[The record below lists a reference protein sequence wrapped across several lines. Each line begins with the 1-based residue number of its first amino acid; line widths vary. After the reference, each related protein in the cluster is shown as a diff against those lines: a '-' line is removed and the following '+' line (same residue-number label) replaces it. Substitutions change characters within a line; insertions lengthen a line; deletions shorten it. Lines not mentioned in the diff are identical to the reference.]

1 MMLNTFFPIALQA
14 LREPREAASTLMSMG
29 VPVVALWPTFGA
41 LVCLSVILSFL
52 SGGLEQTA
60 GQAALGPLVLAIT
73 SAVAGAASVF
83 LVWKVGAAMG
93 GKGRFEEALLLTV
106 FLQGLIFAGQLV
118 EFLLFLFVPP
128 LSGLFSLAIILL
140 TFWINLNFIA
150 ALHGFASL
158 WKSFGVLL
166 FASLGVAL
174 ILIFLMSLLGVQF
187 MAGGLA

>member
-1 MMLNTFFPIALQA
+1 MLKTFVPVAAQA
-14 LREPREAASTLMSMG
+14 IREPREAASTLMSMG
-29 VPVVALWPTFGA
+29 IPSAALWPAFGA

-52 SGGLEQTA
+52 SGGFEQVPDQVT
-60 GQAALGPLVLAIT
+60 LSPLVLGFS

-83 LVWKVGAAMG
+83 LVWKIGSAMDG
-93 GKGRFEEALLLTV
+93 TGKFEEALLLTV
-106 FLQGLIFAGQLV
+106 FLQGLIFAGQIV
-118 EFLLFLFVPP
+118 EFLLFFFVPT
-128 LSGLFSLAIILL
+128 LSGLFSIGVIIL

-166 FASLGVAL
+166 LASLGVAM
-174 ILIFLMSLLGVQF
+174 ILIFLMSLLGVQL

>member
-1 MMLNTFFPIALQA
+1 MLNTFFPIAAQA
-14 LREPREAASTLMSMG
+14 VREPREAASTLMSMG
-29 VPVVALWPTFGA
+29 VPTAALWPAFGA

-52 SGGLEQTA
+52 SGGLEPAA
-60 GQAALGPLVLAIT
+60 GQASVGPLVLAVT

-83 LVWKVGAAMG
+83 LVWKVGAAMDG
-93 GKGRFEEALLLTV
+93 TGRFEEALLLTV

-118 EFLLFLFVPP
+118 EFVLYLVVPA
-128 LSGLFSLAIILL
+128 LSGVFSIAIILL

-150 ALHGFASL
+150 ALHGFSSL
-158 WKSFGVLL
+158 WRSFGVLL

-187 MAGGLA
+187 MAGGIA

>member
-1 MMLNTFFPIALQA
+1 MLKTFVPVAAQA

-29 VPVVALWPTFGA
+29 VPAVALWPAFGA

-52 SGGLEQTA
+52 SAGIEQVPD
-60 GQAALGPLVLAIT
+60 QASLSPLVLAFS

-83 LVWKVGAAMG
+83 FVWKIGTAMG
-93 GKGRFEEALLLTV
+93 GTGKFEEALLLTV

-118 EFLLFLFVPP
+118 EFALYFFMPA
-128 LSGLFSLAIILL
+128 LSGLFSIAIIIL

-166 FASLGVAL
+166 LASLGVAV
-174 ILIFLMSLLGVQF
+174 ILVFLMSLLGVQL

>member
-1 MMLNTFFPIALQA
+1 MLNAFFPVAAQA
-14 LREPREAASTLMSMG
+14 IREPREAASTLMSMG
-29 VPVVALWPTFGA
+29 VPYAALWPAFGA

-52 SGGLEQTA
+52 SGGLD
-60 GQAALGPLVLAIT
+60 QAADQAAIGPWILAIT

-83 LVWKVGAAMG
+83 LVWKVGAALDG
-93 GKGRFEEALLLTV
+93 TGKFEEALLLTV

-118 EFLLFLFVPP
+118 EFVLFLFMPP
-128 LSGLFSLAIILL
+128 LSGLFSIAIIVL

-150 ALHGFASL
+150 ALHGFPSL

>member
-1 MMLNTFFPIALQA
+1 MLKTFVPVAAQA
-14 LREPREAASTLMSMG
+14 IREPREAASTLMSMG
-29 VPVVALWPTFGA
+29 IPSAALWPAFGA

-52 SGGLEQTA
+52 SGGFEQVPDQVT
-60 GQAALGPLVLAIT
+60 LSPLVLAFS

-83 LVWKVGAAMG
+83 LVWKIGSAMDG
-93 GKGRFEEALLLTV
+93 TGKFEEALLLTV
-106 FLQGLIFAGQLV
+106 FLQGLIFAGQIV
-118 EFLLFLFVPP
+118 EFLLFFFVPT
-128 LSGLFSLAIILL
+128 LSGLFSIGVIIL

-166 FASLGVAL
+166 LASLGVAM
-174 ILIFLMSLLGVQF
+174 ILIFLMSLLGVQL

>member
-1 MMLNTFFPIALQA
+1 MLNTFIPIAAQA
-14 LREPREAASTLMSMG
+14 VREPREAASTLMSMG
-29 VPVVALWPTFGA
+29 VPTAALWPAFGA

-52 SGGLEQTA
+52 SGGLEPAA
-60 GQAALGPLVLAIT
+60 GQASVGPLVLAVT

-83 LVWKVGAAMG
+83 LVWKVGAAMDG
-93 GKGRFEEALLLTV
+93 TGRFEEALLLTV
-106 FLQGLIFAGQLV
+106 FLQGIIFAGQLI
-118 EFLLFLFVPP
+118 EFVLYLVMPA
-128 LSGLFSLAIILL
+128 LSGAFSIAIILL

-158 WKSFGVLL
+158 WRSFGVLL

-187 MAGGLA
+187 MAGGMA

>member
-1 MMLNTFFPIALQA
+1 MLNTFFPIAAQA
-14 LREPREAASTLMSMG
+14 VREPREAASTLMSMG
-29 VPVVALWPTFGA
+29 VPTAALWPAFGA

-52 SGGLEQTA
+52 SGGLEPAA
-60 GQAALGPLVLAIT
+60 GQASVGPLVLAVT

-83 LVWKVGAAMG
+83 LVWKVGAAMDG
-93 GKGRFEEALLLTV
+93 TGRFEEALLLTV

-118 EFLLFLFVPP
+118 EFVLYLVMPA
-128 LSGLFSLAIILL
+128 LSGVFSIAIILL

-150 ALHGFASL
+150 ALHGFSSL
-158 WKSFGVLL
+158 WRSFGVLL

-187 MAGGLA
+187 MAGGIA

>member
-1 MMLNTFFPIALQA
+1 MLNTFLPIAAQA
-14 LREPREAASTLMSMG
+14 VREPREAASTLMSMG
-29 VPVVALWPTFGA
+29 VPYAALWPAFGA

-52 SGGLEQTA
+52 SGGLEPTA
-60 GQAALGPLVLAIT
+60 GQASLGPLVLALT

-83 LVWKVGAAMG
+83 LVWKVGAAMD

-118 EFLLFLFVPP
+118 EFVLYLVMPP
-128 LSGLFSLAIILL
+128 LSGLFSIAIILL

-150 ALHGFASL
+150 ALHGFSSL
-158 WKSFGVLL
+158 WRSFGVLV

-187 MAGGLA
+187 MAGGIA